1 MKKSKPAKLLLG
13 VLGLATFASLVGTV
27 SGTLAWY
34 AYSTRATISYSGTSV
49 NNTVQLQI
57 GIASP
62 DKMMSVQD
70 IRDQNAQIID
80 QNPDISD
87 DEKDDLLKLEEYF
100 VEFWDVMEETKWS
113 NDNN

>member
-34 AYSTRATISYSGTSV
+34 AYSTRATVSYSGTSV

-62 DKMMSVQD
+62 KKALSNGPAIFQ
-70 IRDQNAQIID
+70 RLLTSRLNAGW
-80 QNPDISD
+80 
-87 DEKDDLLKLEEYF
+87 K
-100 VEFWDVMEETKWS
+100 T
-113 NDNN
+113 